1 MKEKILLIAGC
12 SHAAGS
18 EINGQEDSVYNRQHA
33 FGALVAEHFGY
44 KSVSIAQNGMN
55 NSGISR
61 SILKWFQKNYDPSR
75 MEVFVL
81 VAWTECTRLE
91 VPMERLY
98 YYNHSSNAAD
108 WFDQTANHYMRVT
121 FGWEGG
127 DPEEKAIVPQY
138 HKFMAQNETFL
149 ELQSVQLVLQIQ
161 YFLKSLNVNYLMC
174 NSLYMFNNKVKQV
187 KELLSLID
195 ETKYYRVLDNEASF
209 YQRYKDLG
217 YVNELAK
224 YWHHG
229 EEPHRLYAKEL
240 IDYIEES
247 KWEL

>member
-1 MKEKILLIAGC
+1 MKEKIFLIAGC

-55 NSGISR
+55 NSGIAR
-61 SILKWFQKNYDPSR
+61 SILNWFKQNYDPSR
-75 MEVFVL
+75 MEVFAL

-91 VPMERLY
+91 VPMERIY
-98 YYNHSSNAAD
+98 YYDHSSKAAD
-108 WFDQTANHYMRVT
+108 WFDKTANQYMRVT

-127 DPEEKAIVPQY
+127 DPEEKSIVPQY
-138 HKFMAQNETFL
+138 HKFMAQNEAFL
-149 ELQSVQLVLQIQ
+149 ELQAVQLVLQIQ

-174 NSLYMFNNKVKQV
+174 NSLYMFNTKVKQV
-187 KELLSLID
+187 KEMVSLID
-195 ETKYYRVLDNEASF
+195 ETKYYKVFDNEASF
-209 YQRYKDLG
+209 YQKYKELG

>member
-1 MKEKILLIAGC
+1 MEKILLIAGC

-44 KSVSIAQNGMN
+44 RSVNIAQNGMS
-55 NSGISR
+55 NSGIAR
-61 SILKWFQKNYDPSR
+61 SILKWFQKNYDPTR
-75 MEVFVL
+75 MKVFVL
-81 VAWTECTRLE
+81 VAWTESTRLE
-91 VPMERLY
+91 VPMERIY
-98 YYNHSSNAAD
+98 YYDHCSKAAD
-108 WFDQTANHYMRVT
+108 WFDETANQYMRVT
-121 FGWEGG
+121 FGWDGG
-127 DPEEKAIVPQY
+127 DPEEKAIIPYY
-138 HKFMAQNETFL
+138 HKFMGQNETFL

-174 NSLYMFNNKVKQV
+174 NSLYMFTKKVKQV
-187 KELLSLID
+187 EEFLALID
-195 ETKYYRVLDNEASF
+195 ETKYYRVFNNEASF

-229 EEPHRLYAKEL
+229 EEPHRLYAQEL
-240 IDYIEES
+240 IDYMETN

>member
-1 MKEKILLIAGC
+1 MEKILLIAGC

-44 KSVSIAQNGMN
+44 KSVNIAQNGMS
-55 NSGISR
+55 NSGIAR
-61 SILKWFQKNYDPSR
+61 SILKWFQKNYDPTR
-75 MEVFVL
+75 MK
-81 VAWTECTRLE
+81 
-91 VPMERLY
+91 
-98 YYNHSSNAAD
+98 
-108 WFDQTANHYMRVT
+108 
-121 FGWEGG
+121 EGG
-127 DPEEKAIVPQY
+127 DPEEKSIVPYY

-174 NSLYMFNNKVKQV
+174 NSLYMFNKKVKQV
-187 KELLSLID
+187 EEFIALVD
-195 ETKYYRVLDNEASF
+195 NTKYYKLDNNDASF
-209 YQRYKDLG
+209 FIKYKNLG

-229 EEPHRLYAKEL
+229 EVPHACYADEL
-240 IDYIEES
+240 IKHIEEQ

>member
-18 EINGQEDSVYNRQHA
+18 EINGQEDSVYNRQRA

-61 SILKWFQKNYDPSR
+61 SILKWFQKNYDPTR

-81 VAWTECTRLE
+81 VAWTESTRLE

-98 YYNHSSNAAD
+98 YYNDSSKAAD

-127 DPEEKAIVPQY
+127 DPEEKAIMTHY

-149 ELQSVQLVLQIQ
+149 ELQSVQLALQIQ

-174 NSLYMFNNKVKQV
+174 NSLHMFNTKVKQV
-187 KELLSLID
+187 KEMVSLID
-195 ETKYYRVLDNEASF
+195 ETKYYNVFNNEASF
-209 YQRYKDLG
+209 YQRYRDLG

-240 IDYIEES
+240 IDYMEAN

>member
-1 MKEKILLIAGC
+1 MKEKIFLIAGC

-55 NSGISR
+55 NSGIAR

-91 VPMERLY
+91 VPMERTY
-98 YYNHSSNAAD
+98 YYNHSSKAAD
-108 WFDQTANHYMRVT
+108 WFDTTANQYLRVT

-127 DPEEKAIVPQY
+127 DPEEKSIVPQY
-138 HKFMAQNETFL
+138 HKFMAQNEAFL
-149 ELQSVQLVLQIQ
+149 ELHSVQLVLQIQ

-174 NSLYMFNNKVKQV
+174 NSLYMFNTKVKQV
-187 KELLSLID
+187 KEMASLID
-195 ETKYYRVLDNEASF
+195 ETKYYSVFNNEASF
-209 YQRYKDLG
+209 YKRYKELG

-240 IDYIEES
+240 IDYMEAN